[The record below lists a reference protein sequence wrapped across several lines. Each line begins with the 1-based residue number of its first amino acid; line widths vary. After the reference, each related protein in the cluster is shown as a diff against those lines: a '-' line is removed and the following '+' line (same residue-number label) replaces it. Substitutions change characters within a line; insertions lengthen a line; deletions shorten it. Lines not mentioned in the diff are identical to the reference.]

1 MTFANWRTAA
11 KGFKLYKGLI
21 RFQTLKR
28 FCWINNRLEEF
39 SMFMEYEKSPE
50 SYGNIYFYTTQQ
62 LFDFSYVHLHH
73 SFPIWPRYD
82 LNQISS
88 MLWKFLNCDS
98 WNLNAAF
105 CIDSSVMHS
114 GLKIRKNVPFWVV
127 KPFPLNKS
135 NAKLKNFFNKLFNS
149 YLKFLPVREL

>member
-1 MTFANWRTAA
+1 MPCFWNTKKECRIC
-11 KGFKLYKGLI
+11 YKILFY
-21 RFQTLKR
+21 R
-28 FCWINNRLEEF
+28 
-39 SMFMEYEKSPE
+39 
-50 SYGNIYFYTTQQ
+50 NIYIYLYPATFLKFILILAMY
-62 LFDFSYVHLHH
+62 LHH

-98 WNLNAAF
+98 RNLNAAF